1 MAKAPLVTASK
12 TLSRRTLLRGAGIA
26 LALPVLD
33 CMTPVFARGPAPA
46 PPRRMLVIVNN
57 IGVFAKH
64 FFPAAA
70 GRDYPLSP
78 YLTEIAAHRDDF
90 TVFSGLSH
98 PGVTGGHSTDNS
110 FLTSARGAF
119 KASFRNTISLD
130 QFAAEQLGHLTRLPS
145 LNLGVNIEK
154 ANRSLSWTRDGV
166 LIPAEDNARTV
177 FEKMFG
183 QGDRLS
189 VEKSLRRID
198 RRASILDTLR
208 DESSRL
214 ARRLGA
220 VDKRRLDQYFTSIRE
235 VEGRLQ
241 SLREWEQR
249 PRPEAPGQPPAPL
262 EEKRLFFEKFDL
274 LLRMVELAFETD
286 STRLVTLM
294 LDAFQTPIFR
304 LAGERN
310 TTEGYHGLSH
320 HGQDEVKVR
329 QLETA
334 DRQNLSIL
342 ARHLDRLATRP
353 EGPVRLLDR
362 TMVLFGSNMGDA
374 NIHDNSNL
382 PIILAG
388 GGFRHGQHLAF
399 NRRQNTPLSNLF
411 VSMLQR
417 LGIATDSF
425 GSSTGPL
432 AGLESLTS

>member
-1 MAKAPLVTASK
+1 MRAPFFLSGSTR
-12 TLSRRTLLRGAGIA
+12 LSRRSFIRGAGVT

-33 CMTPVFARGPAPA
+33 AMVPVRIRAAETPV
-46 PPRRMLVIVNN
+46 PRRMLVIVNN
-57 IGVFAKH
+57 IGLFAKP
-64 FFPAAA
+64 FFPVES
-70 GRDYPLSP
+70 GVNYQLSP
-78 YLTEIAAHRDDF
+78 YLLSLAAHREHF

-130 QFAAEQLGHLTRLPS
+130 QYAAEQIGHLTRIPS
-145 LNLGVNIEK
+145 INLGVNIEK

-166 LIPAEDNARTV
+166 LLPAEDDAKALFARL
-177 FEKMFG
+177 FG
-183 QGDRLS
+183 DGDQS
-189 VEKSLRRID
+189 STEKSLRRID
-198 RRASILDTLR
+198 RQGSILDALR
-208 DESSRL
+208 EES
-214 ARRLGA
+214 RRFSLHLGPA
-220 VDKRRLDQYFTSIRE
+220 DRRRLDQYFTSIRE
-235 VEGRLQ
+235 VEDRLR
-241 SLREWEQR
+241 SLRQWER
-249 PRPEAPGQPPAPL
+249 LPRPVAPGSPPAPP

-274 LLRMVELAFETD
+274 MLRMAELAFETD

-304 LAGERN
+304 LEGGRN

-334 DRQNLSIL
+334 DRQNLAIL
-342 ARHLDRLATRP
+342 ARHLDRLAARQDGP
-353 EGPVRLLDR
+353 ERLLDR

-374 NIHDNSNL
+374 NIHDNTNL

-388 GGFRHGQHLAF
+388 GGFRHGQHLVF
-399 NRRQNTPLSNLF
+399 SRRQNTPLSNLF

-417 LGIATDSF
+417 LEIAVDSF
-425 GSSTGPL
+425 GSSTG
-432 AGLESLTS
+432 SLTGLHRA

>member
-1 MAKAPLVTASK
+1 MRPSSPHFASK
-12 TLSRRTLLRGAGIA
+12 ALPRRAFLRGAGIA
-26 LALPVLD
+26 LALPALE
-33 CMTPVFARGPAPA
+33 CMTTLPARSAVAA

-57 IGVFAKH
+57 IGVFARH
-64 FFPAAA
+64 FFPTAT

-78 YLTEIAAHRDDF
+78 YLNYLAAHRNDF

-130 QFAAEQLGHLTRLPS
+130 QYAAEQIGHLTRIPS
-145 LNLGVNIEK
+145 INLGVNIEK

-166 LIPAEDNARTV
+166 LLPAEDNARAV

-183 QGDRLS
+183 QGDRIS
-189 VEKSLRRID
+189 VEASLRRID

-208 DESSRL
+208 EESNRF
-214 ARRLGA
+214 AGRLGA
-220 VDKRRLDQYFTSIRE
+220 ADKRRLEQYFTSIRE

-249 PRPEAPGQPPAPL
+249 PRPAAPGAPPGPL

-274 LLRMVELAFETD
+274 MLRMAELAFETD

-294 LDAFQTPIFR
+294 LDAFQTPVFR
-304 LAGERN
+304 LDGERN

-334 DRQNLSIL
+334 DRQNISTL
-342 ARHLDRLATRP
+342 ARHLDRLASRQ
-353 EGPVRLLDR
+353 EDSARLLDR

-374 NIHDNSNL
+374 NIHDNTNL
-382 PIILAG
+382 PILLAG

-399 NRRQNTPLSNLF
+399 NRHQNTPLSNLF
-411 VSMLQR
+411 VTMLQR
-417 LGIATDSF
+417 LEIATDSF
-425 GSSTGPL
+425 GSSTGAL
-432 AGLESLTS
+432 TGLERQSD